1 MDSMGEVVS
10 AISGVMGMGQAQ
22 MIHRQ
27 GLEVTHQLHREAI
40 AQAERFHQQSM
51 DFDLLSAMRE
61 NSRDIWAQ
69 KNNTCVRGVCCVAVG
84 GALVPSS
91 VTGVAHTCCCASLL
105 LTARWCG
112 VCVCAGGAQCTDTEY
127 VARAVVWLVWHACVR
142 GGGARAYVCVG

>member
-22 MIHRQ
+22 LIHRE
-27 GLEVTHQLHREAI
+27 GLEVTHSLHREAI

-69 KNNTCVRGVCCVAVG
+69 KNNTYVLPLPGRFVVLPAQRLPRVRWSGVSWARVRLT
-84 GALVPSS
+84 GAGS
-91 VTGVAHTCCCASLL
+91 
-105 LTARWCG
+105 
-112 VCVCAGGAQCTDTEY
+112 VCAWCA
-127 VARAVVWLVWHACVR
+127 AHRR
-142 GGGARAYVCVG
+142 

>member
-91 VTGVAHTCCCASLL
+91 VPTWLTPAAARRCGSLHAGVL
-105 LTARWCG
+105 CG
-112 VCVCAGGAQCTDTEY
+112 CGCRTVH
-127 VARAVVWLVWHACVR
+127 RH
-142 GGGARAYVCVG
+142 

>member
-22 MIHRQ
+22 LIHRE
-27 GLEVTHQLHREAI
+27 GLEVTHSLHREAI

-69 KNNTCVRGVCCVAVG
+69 KNNTYVLRLPGGLWFCHHSAFHACGGGGISWARVRLT
-84 GALVPSS
+84 GA
-91 VTGVAHTCCCASLL
+91 G
-105 LTARWCG
+105 
-112 VCVCAGGAQCTDTEY
+112 CVCA
-127 VARAVVWLVWHACVR
+127 
-142 GGGARAYVCVG
+142 